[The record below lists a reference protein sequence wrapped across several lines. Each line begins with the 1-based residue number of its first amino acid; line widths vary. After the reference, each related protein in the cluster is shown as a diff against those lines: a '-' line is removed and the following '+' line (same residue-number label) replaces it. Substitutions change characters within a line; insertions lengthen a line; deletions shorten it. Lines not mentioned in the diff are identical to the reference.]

1 MQGAAAGHAV
11 TCPSITSD
19 ELVRCWVA
27 EDLLS
32 PRTTI
37 TGTRQMATGRNY
49 RYALEAG
56 KVLIQ
61 ALQKYSL
68 LPNQLSNTSSR
79 EEVSSGWSDAVT
91 GVSVLAM
98 GVPRLKEEELF
109 YHDKIGR
116 LRWLSFMNGD
126 GRHVSW
132 DWREN
137 WGEHFKN
144 GNAAALTSGRNKKI
158 GRILFC
164 SLLPSRE
171 QRSHHKSIR
180 HFVFPIRSVHQPPF
194 SPSLF
199 LISPASRRLPHPLC
213 PPTSI
218 LSLTFPHLSRKQARP
233 HLSPFPLVA
242 ARSGARQLPW
252 SSRWGLGA
260 ELAAH
265 SSCGGVRSSRSGAVG
280 RVAPAAEPAVACSSR
295 SGVRLPRR

>member
-1 MQGAAAGHAV
+1 MDVCNISREHGLSYGFRRGLEYCHTLHFDDLRGEDWITLIKEALHDAAEYISSRLVHQQREDKFWIHVAQQCLYYGILYCPMQGAAAGHAV

-98 GVPRLKEEELF
+98 GVPRLKEEVLF

-137 WGEHFKN
+137 WGEHFKKLIP
-144 GNAAALTSGRNKKI
+144 GERTSTLILRGCSKI
-158 GRILFC
+158 SAFNL
-164 SLLPSRE
+164 
-171 QRSHHKSIR
+171 
-180 HFVFPIRSVHQPPF
+180 V
-194 SPSLF
+194 
-199 LISPASRRLPHPLC
+199 LIEC
-213 PPTSI
+213 
-218 LSLTFPHLSRKQARP
+218 
-233 HLSPFPLVA
+233 
-242 ARSGARQLPW
+242 
-252 SSRWGLGA
+252 
-260 ELAAH
+260 
-265 SSCGGVRSSRSGAVG
+265 
-280 RVAPAAEPAVACSSR
+280 
-295 SGVRLPRR
+295 